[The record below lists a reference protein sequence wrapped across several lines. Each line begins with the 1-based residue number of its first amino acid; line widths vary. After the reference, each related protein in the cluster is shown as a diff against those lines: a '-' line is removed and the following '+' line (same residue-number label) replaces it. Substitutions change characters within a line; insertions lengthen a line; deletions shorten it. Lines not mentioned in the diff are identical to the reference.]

1 MMKNQL
7 TTTQLINTE
16 VNTTPSASN
25 NNQGRTSVFGKT
37 LINVALIS
45 ALTVIPVF
53 ANDYDKTKQVKAEQ
67 ERSAQI
73 KEEIGFGTGMVIG
86 AILGGPV
93 GAFITGIA
101 GNFIAK
107 NINATDEIDNL
118 SIAYQAE
125 KQNNET
131 SLARYQEKIEQT
143 EQRYQTEL
151 LALEKNYQTASL
163 LQAQNLLMSLQF
175 STGSS
180 EIKPHYQEQIASLA
194 RIVQQ
199 SPNLTLD
206 LSGYTDKQGSD
217 ELNQA
222 LSLAR
227 INAVKNALI
236 DQGVTAERINLFA
249 FGEQQT
255 VVASTDKE
263 ISFYDR
269 RVVIKL
275 KNTALASDETKLD
288 SGQTAKNF

>member
-1 MMKNQL
+1 MRIMMKNKL
-7 TTTQLINTE
+7 MTTQ
-16 VNTTPSASN
+16 VNTAPSANN
-25 NNQGRTSVFGKT
+25 NNQGVKSSFGKT
-37 LINVALIS
+37 LINAALIS
-45 ALTVIPVF
+45 ALTVSPVF
-53 ANDYDKTKQVKAEQ
+53 ANDYDKTKQMKAEQ

-73 KEEIGFGTGMVIG
+73 NEEIGFGTGVVIG
-86 AILGGPV
+86 AILGGPL

-107 NINATDEIDNL
+107 NINATDEIENL
-118 SIAYQAE
+118 SIAYKTE
-125 KQNNET
+125 KESKEA
-131 SLARYQEKIEQT
+131 SLARYQEQIEHT
-143 EQRYQTEL
+143 EQRYHTEL
-151 LALEKNYQTASL
+151 LALEKNYQAASL

-249 FGEQQT
+249 FGEQES
-255 VVASTDKE
+255 VVASTDQE

-269 RVVIKL
+269 RVVIQL
-275 KNTALASDETKLD
+275 KNTDLANDKSKRA
-288 SGQTAKNF
+288 SGQTAKNY